1 MNQNTSLNVK
11 YRGTPQRFV
20 LGGSAPSSTYSPCPF
35 INHFKETVL
44 TSNPYNYLTTLHPF
58 KVLDE
63 VNAVSYTH
71 LRAHETDS
79 YLVCRLLLEK
89 KNGELAMFL

>member
-20 LGGSAPSSTYSPCPF
+20 LGGSAQSSTYSPCPF

-44 TSNPYNYLTTLHPF
+44 TSKPYNYLTTLHSF
-58 KVLDE
+58 KLLDE
-63 VNAVSYTH
+63 VNERYYGKTTCNA
-71 LRAHETDS
+71 
-79 YLVCRLLLEK
+79 RLLEILRPIHTRERFQ
-89 KNGELAMFL
+89 AR

>member
-1 MNQNTSLNVK
+1 MSQNTSLNVK
-11 YRGTPQRFV
+11 YRGTPQSFV

-58 KVLDE
+58 KFLGE
-63 VNAVSYTH
+63 VNERYCGKTTCKA
-71 LRAHETDS
+71 
-79 YLVCRLLLEK
+79 RLLEILQLK
-89 KNGELAMFL
+89 AFLNT